1 MKTTVKVIPQ
11 SDDSTNFSTA
21 DPVAQA
27 LRVAVGLPRCTAAT
41 ARRIEAMAQ
50 PGRLFARGP
59 KGQVKCETPEAVRD
73 WILHWDETGKGKPFE
88 FEVEIGKQEQV
99 SAEWL
104 IPGYGRIG
112 NG

>member
-50 PGRLFARGP
+50 PSRLFARGP
-59 KGQVKCETPEAVRD
+59 KGQVKCETPHAVRD
-73 WILHWDETGKGKPFE
+73 WIMNWDETGEGEPFD
-88 FEVEIGKQEQV
+88 FEVEIGPVAEV
-99 SAEWL
+99 SADYL
-104 IPGYGRIG
+104 IPGAHRFGKG
-112 NG
+112 